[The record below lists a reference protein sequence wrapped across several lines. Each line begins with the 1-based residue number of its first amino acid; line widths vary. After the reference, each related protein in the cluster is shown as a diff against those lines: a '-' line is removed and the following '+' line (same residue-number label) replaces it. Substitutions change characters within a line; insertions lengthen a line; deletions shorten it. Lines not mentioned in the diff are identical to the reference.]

1 MSLPIRTTRINFDLI
16 SSKTK
21 GVYFVKQAEKVIPKE
36 KFEEALNYGDLSQV
50 PLEHLS
56 SFVDDVVDGILSFQ
70 GLQKLI
76 FSGIFLF
83 ENIF

>member
-1 MSLPIRTTRINFDLI
+1 MTVK

-21 GVYFVKQAEKVIPKE
+21 GVYFVKQSEKAIPKE
-36 KFEEALNYGDLSQV
+36 KFEEVLNYGDLSQV

-70 GLQKLI
+70 GNLLCKSKIAL
-76 FSGIFLF
+76 FSSI
-83 ENIF
+83 EKNP

>member
-1 MSLPIRTTRINFDLI
+1 M
-16 SSKTK
+16 
-21 GVYFVKQAEKVIPKE
+21 IPKE

-70 GLQKLI
+70 G
-76 FSGIFLF
+76 
-83 ENIF
+83 